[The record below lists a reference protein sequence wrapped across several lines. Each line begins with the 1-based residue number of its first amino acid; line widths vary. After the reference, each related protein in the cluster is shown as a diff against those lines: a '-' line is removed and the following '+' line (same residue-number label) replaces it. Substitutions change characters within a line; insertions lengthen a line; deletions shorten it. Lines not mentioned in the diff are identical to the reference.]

1 MTRKS
6 TSALRQ
12 QLALQEANDDALAN
26 KMQALLGWIEKAER
40 NRHERDDAIK
50 AAIDE
55 DRTAYMGELRV
66 MKAELA
72 ASVAELRGGP
82 VHVEHDE
89 PEPPKF
95 IGSAKKAAA

>member
-12 QLALQEANDDALAN
+12 QLAMQEANDDALAN

-40 NRHERDDAIK
+40 NRHERDEAIK

-55 DRTAYMGELRV
+55 DRAAYLGELRV
-66 MKAELA
+66 MKAEIA
-72 ASVAELRGGP
+72 GTIAELRGAP
-82 VHVEHDE
+82 VQIESGDV
-89 PEPPKF
+89 KQLQ
-95 IGSAKKAAA
+95 AAE

>member
-12 QLALQEANDDALAN
+12 QLAAQEQADDQLAN
-26 KMQALLGWIEKAER
+26 KFQKLMGWIDKTER
-40 NRHERDDAIK
+40 ALNERDDAIK
-50 AAIDE
+50 AQLDQ
-55 DRTAYMGELRV
+55 DRNSFLGDLAV

>member
-40 NRHERDDAIK
+40 NRHERDDAIIGSDDAEERK
-50 AAIDE
+50 AA
-55 DRTAYMGELRV
+55 
-66 MKAELA
+66 
-72 ASVAELRGGP
+72 
-82 VHVEHDE
+82 
-89 PEPPKF
+89 
-95 IGSAKKAAA
+95 